1 MNKFNIYRTDTPNL
15 GDLFSS
21 PSLYFDYLK
30 NDAIRLDIKSVMA
43 GGVSESNS
51 NSFDFGAGTLI
62 VGGGGLLSNNYF
74 TKEID
79 FLANYSAAN
88 LKVIW
93 GAGQN
98 AYEVNEFKDIYKS
111 EFQDLSGFD
120 LVGLRD
126 YPTKYPWVPCASCLH
141 PIFKEHDIS
150 PLHDVVSYLH
160 HDTLKYVDLVNDL
173 PNVMF
178 NDNSDFRAVINHIK
192 SGATLL
198 TNSYHGAYW
207 AQLLGRK
214 VIAFPT
220 SSKMY
225 HFRFP
230 LPMCSPLEWR
240 RNLIFGYVADEALDS
255 SIEANLNFSKKV
267 FDRIGSSNN
276 ESKKLVKKIVT
287 SAKVSNKPLYSKLK
301 SIDENNVAD
310 VVQSKIISRLACPFT
325 SGSVDIV
332 PIEICGGSILNG
344 LIISRQLNEVVG
356 EIKNFQFDF
365 VRYNK
370 KFPLEKLFINNDFEP
385 VIVDEVFEWVRFEY
399 DHVSIKYFNI
409 SDEILDDSLVC
420 LTGVGSTIEIK
431 ASGSIEL
438 LLSSHPWSG
447 IVEILFGEEK
457 LIVDLYAPHTTLPT
471 PKIINL
477 GPDVVN
483 VTLKVLS
490 ERNDESSGHQCLFSG
505 YKLLTKNKI
514 PLRNQRI
521 PKIRGAIFPE
531 RFWKFLD
538 VVGQKGVL
546 LDLGGGNRQILDQRY
561 VNIDYASY
569 AEPDII
575 GDAMALPFA
584 TGSIDAVYSSGV
596 FEHIPNPI
604 SAGEEV
610 ARVLKFGGRALI
622 CWSFM
627 QPLHS
632 EGQHFFNATPD
643 GVIKAFEKLKPVN
656 IFYDNSLSF
665 LFEWAISVS
674 GLGGLV
680 ANDEIKNIYNVL
692 SDLDKIIPEERKKY
706 MANGVWIEF
715 VKI

>member
-1 MNKFNIYRTDTPNL
+1 MSKFNIYRIDTSNL

-21 PSLYFDYLK
+21 PSLYCDYLK
-30 NDAIRLDIKSVMA
+30 NDSIRLDIKSVMG
-43 GGVSESNS
+43 GGVSESSINP
-51 NSFDFGAGTLI
+51 FDLGAGTLI
-62 VGGGGLLSNNYF
+62 IGGGGLLSNNYF
-74 TKEID
+74 AKEID
-79 FLANYSAAN
+79 FLANYSATN
-88 LKVIW
+88 LKIIW

-98 AYEVNEFKDIYKS
+98 AYEVHAFKDIYKS
-111 EFQDLSGFD
+111 ELQDLSGFD

-126 YPTKYPWVPCASCLH
+126 YPTKYQWVPCASCLH
-141 PIFKEHDIS
+141 PIFKEQDIS
-150 PLHDVVSYLH
+150 PVNDVVSYLH
-160 HDTLKYVDLVNDL
+160 HDSVMNVDLLNDL

-192 SGATLL
+192 SGSTLI

-207 AQLLGRK
+207 AQLLRRK

-230 LPMCSPLEWR
+230 VPICSPEEWR
-240 RNLIFGYVADEALDS
+240 RNLILGYVADEALDS
-255 SIEANLNFSKKV
+255 SIEANLNFSRKV
-267 FDRIGSSNN
+267 FDSIGSANN
-276 ESKKLVKKIVT
+276 ESKKLVKKIVEA
-287 SAKVSNKPLYSKLK
+287 SKAINKSLYSEVK

-310 VVQSKIISRLACPFT
+310 VVQSKVISRLACPLT
-325 SGSVDIV
+325 SGSVDII
-332 PIEICGGSILNG
+332 PTEICGGSILNG

-370 KFPLEKLFINNDFEP
+370 KLLPKKLFVNNKYEP
-385 VIVDEVFEWVRFEY
+385 IVVHEVSEWVTFEY
-399 DHVSIKYFNI
+399 DHISIKYDNI
-409 SDEILDDSLVC
+409 FDELLDDSLVC
-420 LTGVGSTIEIK
+420 LAGVGSTIEIK

-438 LLSSHPWSG
+438 LLFSHPWSG
-447 IVEILFGEEK
+447 IVEIIFGEES
-457 LIVDLYAPHTTLPT
+457 LIVDLYAPHTTIPT

-477 GPDVVN
+477 GSDIVN
-483 VTLKVLS
+483 VTLTVLS
-490 ERNDESSGHQCLFSG
+490 EKNNESFGHQCLFSG

-521 PKIRGAIFPE
+521 AKTRGAIFPE
-531 RFWKFLD
+531 RFWNFLHA
-538 VVGQKGVL
+538 VGEKGIL
-546 LDLGGGNRQILDQRY
+546 LDLGGGNRQILDKRY
-561 VNIDYASY
+561 VNLDYAQY

-584 TGSIDAVYSSGV
+584 TNSIDAVYSSGV

-610 ARVLKFGGRALI
+610 ARVLKVGGRALI

-643 GVIKAFEKLKPVN
+643 GIIKTFEKLNPVN

-680 ANDEIKNIYNVL
+680 ASDEIKHICNVL
-692 SDLDKIIPEERKKY
+692 NDLDKIIPEERKKY

-715 VKI
+715 IKN